1 MLYNN
6 LMFNSGIN
14 LKENSSM
21 RRIAAIVLTVMLA
34 FALSGCFLLAPSKT
48 KKKLTTYFDEDAE
61 VVAARVF
68 SEANKDEE
76 GEYYICEV
84 SPDKLDDLIDEIDAT
99 PLKSHIGVADY
110 FYKGRYGIELTLSDG
125 NYLIYDCTS
134 LELSDVPF
142 DEKESRFDNLKK
154 DYLED
159 ADKDFWDRIEKYF
172 PGMEDHNFSYGW

>member
-1 MLYNN
+1 
-6 LMFNSGIN
+6 
-14 LKENSSM
+14 M
-21 RRIAAIVLTVMLA
+21 RRIAAITMTVMLA

-48 KKKLTTYFDEDAE
+48 KKKLTTYFDDDAE
-61 VVAARVF
+61 VVSARVF
-68 SEANKDEE
+68 SAPKKGEE
-76 GEYYICEV
+76 DYYIQEV

-99 PLKSHIGVADY
+99 PLKSHIGVSDY
-110 FYKGRYGIELTLSDG
+110 FYKGQYGIELTLSDG

-134 LELSDVPF
+134 LELTDTPF

-159 ADKDFWDRIEKYF
+159 ANKDFWDRIEKYF